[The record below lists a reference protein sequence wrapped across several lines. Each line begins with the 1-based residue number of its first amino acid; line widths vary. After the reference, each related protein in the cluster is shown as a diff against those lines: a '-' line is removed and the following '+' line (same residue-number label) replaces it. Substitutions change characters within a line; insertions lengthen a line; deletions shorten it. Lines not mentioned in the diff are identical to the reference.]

1 MDNIRNND
9 QILINVVDGAG
20 QITSRL
26 LAPEDFILRN
36 PYNINLD
43 RVFMENTEPLTLD
56 IFFDIAQKLIK
67 DSQEKSQ
74 LIDSALVSLVEEYPP
89 ETMDEYGNEV
99 ITFRVI
105 ERKPGMMNSKGTNRP
120 HRKATWSHQEMVPNM
135 PGKIITVESRPVD
148 HVIEFN
154 CWATSNKLANKRAI
168 WLEKLFINSAF
179 AFELKGAERFFWKER
194 LADNYMNIN
203 GQRVFSRPVRFFL
216 RFREFDAKAYG
227 IIRQALIELKIL
239 PPKQQVT

>member
-1 MDNIRNND
+1 MHDYRNND
-9 QILINVVDGAG
+9 QILIHVVDGVG
-20 QITSRL
+20 NISSEV

-43 RVFMENTEPLTLD
+43 RVFMVNTEPLTLD
-56 IFFDIAQKLIK
+56 GFFDIAQKLIE
-67 DSQEKSQ
+67 DSQSRDG
-74 LIDSALVSLVEEYPP
+74 IDENARVRLVEEYPP
-89 ETMDEYGNEV
+89 ENMDEYGNEV

-105 ERKPGMMNSKGTNRP
+105 ERKPGMMNTKGTDRP
-120 HRKATWSHQEMVPNM
+120 HRKATYSHQEMRPNM
-135 PGKIITVESRPVD
+135 PNKIITVESRPVD

-154 CWATSNKLANKRAI
+154 CWATSNKIANKRAI

-216 RFREFDAKAYG
+216 RFREFDAKAYAV
-227 IIRQALIELKIL
+227 IRQALISLKIL
-239 PPKQQVT
+239 PS